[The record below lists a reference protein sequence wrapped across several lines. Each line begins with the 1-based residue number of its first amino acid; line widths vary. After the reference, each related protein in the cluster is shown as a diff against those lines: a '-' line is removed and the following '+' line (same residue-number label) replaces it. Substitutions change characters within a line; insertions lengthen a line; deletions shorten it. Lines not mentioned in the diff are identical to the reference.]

1 MYENK
6 LYDCN
11 YTKQVKKGGFPNH
24 ISRVKKKVKKDTD
37 KLSFLDKIMN
47 TLFPALK
54 DKWKNVRKGKIKKA
68 TTDTS
73 GISMEERVKEL
84 INLPDDEFNTKL
96 LDSDLRRYLTGVND
110 QIQKAN
116 IWIKEKI
123 SPSVFDIRAHEVN
136 VSGMYSKTYYANSY
150 PSSIDFLWTRDLL
163 NMYTKWDATW
173 FIYPSQKH
181 EIESTLKRRATQL
194 KAEIHD
200 AHDKGRTLDTDL
212 EVEYQDVENIRKKL
226 STWEE
231 KYYQNSFYVTLYNNQ
246 TGKEKEAN
254 NEENLNIWSK
264 KFEQKMQWLWV
275 NVKPAALRQDEWFDS
290 TSPLCIDDLAIYRSM
305 LSTSLWG
312 AFPFISN
319 DLIQDEWILYGI
331 NLHTGS
337 LVIFDRF
344 SKSLPNSNSVI
355 FATSGAGKS
364 FTVKLEILRYLLLW
378 IDVIV
383 IDPENEYKPLIDKVW
398 GTYVNVS
405 VNSHQYIN
413 PFDLPPKLEDFEY
426 REGDLLRW
434 KIMDLLGLIWVL
446 LWWLTP
452 EEEAILDSA
461 IQQTYQLKEIDF
473 ESPAEGKI
481 PPLMEDLLNVLEG
494 TDGGNNLAIRLSKY
508 VTGSFGNIFNNY
520 TNIDLEKWLTVFSIR
535 DMEEALRT
543 PAMYNILNFIWTK
556 IRSEKKRRM
565 LVVDEAWIMMQH
577 EMAANFMYW
586 LIKRARKYKLGVTT
600 ISQDVEDFMN
610 SPYGKPIVSNSAMQ
624 ILLKQSAA
632 SIKALDK
639 VFNLSDTEKTRLVS
653 GGIWEGLFFAGN
665 QHVAMKVLA
674 SPYEK
679 DFIET

>member
-1 MYENK
+1 MYENN
-6 LYDCN
+6 LYDCD
-11 YTKQVKKGGFPNH
+11 YTKQLKKWWFPNH
-24 ISRVKKKVKKDTD
+24 ISRIKKKLKKDTE
-37 KLSFLDKIMN
+37 KMSFLDKIMN

-54 DKWKNVRKGKIKKA
+54 NKGKNIRKGKVKKQK
-68 TTDTS
+68 S
-73 GISMEERVKEL
+73 SSKLSMEERVKEL
-84 INLPDDEFNTKL
+84 IDLPEEEFNTKL
-96 LDSDLRRYLTGVND
+96 LDSDLRRYLTDVNN

-123 SPSVFDIRAHEVN
+123 APSVFDVRSNEIN

-163 NMYTKWDATW
+163 NLYTKWDASW

-181 EIESTLKRRATQL
+181 EIESTLKKRATQL

-231 KYYQNSFYVTLYNNQ
+231 KYYQNSFYISLFNDQ

-254 NEENLNIWSK
+254 NEENLNIWWK
-264 KFEQKMQWLWV
+264 KLEQKMQWLWV
-275 NVKPAALRQDEWFDS
+275 NIKNAALRQDEWFDS
-290 TSPLCIDDLAIYRSM
+290 TTPLCIDDLSIYRSM

-319 DLIQDEWILYGI
+319 DLIEDEGILYGI

-344 SKSLPNSNSVI
+344 SKKLPNSNSVI

-364 FTVKLEILRYLLLW
+364 FTVKLEILRYLLLGTD
-378 IDVIV
+378 IIV

-426 REGDLLRW
+426 QEWDLLRG
-434 KIMDLLGLIWVL
+434 KIMDLLGLVWVL
-446 LWWLTP
+446 LWGLTP

-473 ESPAEGKI
+473 DSPSEGKT

-494 TDGGNNLAIRLSKY
+494 TEGGNNLAIRLSKY

-520 TNIDLEKWLTVFSIR
+520 TNIDLESGLTVFSIR

-556 IRSEKKRRM
+556 IRSKKRKRM

-653 GGIWEGLFFAGN
+653 WNIWEGLFFAGN
-665 QHVAMKVLA
+665 QHVAMKILA